1 VFFIF
6 TKNFH
11 NLYSN
16 SSKNIKISQIYC
28 GIAGMGI
35 WFISKLNY
43 KTYLGF
49 SENLNLKLKFK
60 ILLIKLTLG
69 KKRIWIRIE
78 ILKIYRF
85 YMNKEIILM
94 RKNIFNTK
102 INFKK

>member
-60 ILLIKLTLG
+60 ISL
-69 KKRIWIRIE
+69 
-78 ILKIYRF
+78 LKISTIIKYELYYINNNYRV
-85 YMNKEIILM
+85 
-94 RKNIFNTK
+94 
-102 INFKK
+102 INFIINLLQF